1 MPAVDLADVRA
12 QIEVEREWREAELRF
27 LRNRL
32 AFISD
37 EAKRKVYR
45 KSLVVMLYAHF
56 EGLCKAI
63 LLTYVESLNAS
74 GLLVEEAN
82 AAIAAASLSEV
93 FQALRDP
100 NSKCKIFKRD
110 LPDDTKLHRF
120 ARDREFIDSFAAL
133 AGRSVTLDADSLVDT
148 ESNLKPVI
156 LRKILYR
163 LGLEPALVTPWTGAI
178 QQLLRRR
185 NDVAHGTAKDGLDEQ
200 VYRELEQ
207 AVYAVV
213 DDLVSV
219 ICDAISKQL
228 YRRAPLIAASSA
240 AVSAPAVVPVVPASS

>member
-12 QIEVEREWREAELRF
+12 QIELEREWREAELRF
-27 LRNRL
+27 FRNRL
-32 AFISD
+32 AFISG
-37 EAKRKVYR
+37 EAKQKVYR
-45 KSLVVMLYAHF
+45 KALVVMLYAHF

-82 AAIAAASLSEV
+82 TALAAASLSDV

-100 NSKCKIFKRD
+100 NAKCRIFKRD

-120 ARDREFIDSFAAL
+120 ARDREFIDAFAML

-148 ESNLKPVI
+148 ESNLKPVV

-163 LGLEPALVTPWTGAI
+163 LGLEPTLVTPWAGTI
-178 QQLLRRR
+178 QQLLHRR
-185 NDVAHGTAKDGLDEQ
+185 NDVAHGTAKAGLDEQ
-200 VYRELEQ
+200 VYRELEE
-207 AVYAVV
+207 AVYVVV
-213 DDLVSV
+213 DDLVRA
-219 ICDAISKQL
+219 ICEAISKQL
-228 YRRAPLIAASSA
+228 YRRASLLAPLSSELLA
-240 AVSAPAVVPVVPASS
+240 TVVPPAPS

>member
-1 MPAVDLADVRA
+1 MPAVDLANVRA

-37 EAKRKVYR
+37 EAKRKIYR

-63 LLTYVESLNAS
+63 ILTYVESLNAS

-82 AAIAAASLSEV
+82 AAIAAASLSQV

-100 NSKCKIFKRD
+100 NSKCKIFKRE
-110 LPDDTKLHRF
+110 LPDDAKLHRF
-120 ARDREFIDSFAAL
+120 ARDREFIDTLAAL
-133 AGRSVTLDADSLVDT
+133 AGRSVTLDGDTLVDT
-148 ESNLKPVI
+148 ESNLKPVV
-156 LRKILYR
+156 LQKILYR
-163 LGLEPALVTPWTGAI
+163 LGLEPKLVAPWTGTI

-185 NDVAHGTAKDGLDEQ
+185 NDVAHGTAKDGLDEK

-207 AVYAVV
+207 AVNCVV
-213 DDLVSV
+213 DDLVRV
-219 ICDAISKQL
+219 ICVAISGQL
-228 YRRAPLIAASSA
+228 YRRAPLLPGASG
-240 AVSAPAVVPVVPASS
+240 VGG

>member
-12 QIEVEREWREAELRF
+12 QIELEREWREAELRF

-32 AFISD
+32 GFISN
-37 EAKRKVYR
+37 EAERKVYR
-45 KSLVVMLYAHF
+45 KALVVMLYAHF

-63 LLTYVESLNAS
+63 LLSYVESLNGS

-100 NSKCKIFKRD
+100 NSKCKFFKRD

-120 ARDREFIDSFAAL
+120 ARDREFIDTFAAL
-133 AGRSVTLDADSLVDT
+133 AGRSVTLDADSVVDT
-148 ESNLKPVI
+148 ESNLKPVV

-163 LGLEPALVTPWTGAI
+163 LGLEPTLVTPWTGTI

-185 NDVAHGTAKDGLDEQ
+185 NDVAHGATKDGLDEQ
-200 VYRELEQ
+200 VYRDLEQ

-213 DDLVSV
+213 DDLVRV
-219 ICDAISKQL
+219 ICEAISKQL
-228 YRRAPLIAASSA
+228 YRRVPFLTAATGGVSVAADSS
-240 AVSAPAVVPVVPASS
+240 

>member
-1 MPAVDLADVRA
+1 MPPVDLADVRA
-12 QIEVEREWREAELRF
+12 QIELEREWREAELRF

-37 EAKRKVYR
+37 ETKRKVYR

-63 LLTYVESLNAS
+63 LLTYVESVNAS

-82 AAIAAASLSEV
+82 AAIAAASLGDM

-100 NSKCKIFKRD
+100 TSKCSIFKRD

-120 ARDREFIDSFAAL
+120 ARDREFIDTFTAL
-133 AGRSVTLDADSLVDT
+133 AGRSVALDADSMVDT
-148 ESNLKPVI
+148 ESNLKPVV

-163 LGLEPALVTPWTGAI
+163 LGLEPTLVTPWTGTI

-185 NDVAHGTAKDGLDEQ
+185 NDVAHGTAKDGLDEL

-213 DDLVSV
+213 DDLVRV
-219 ICDAISKQL
+219 VCEAISKQL
-228 YRRAPLIAASSA
+228 YRRVPLLASSSSSA
-240 AVSAPAVVPVVPASS
+240 AMGHEP

>member
-12 QIEVEREWREAELRF
+12 QIELEREWREAELRF
-27 LRNRL
+27 LRNHIE
-32 AFISD
+32 AIPD

-93 FQALRDP
+93 FQALRNP
-100 NSKCKIFKRD
+100 NSKCRIFKRD

-148 ESNLKPVI
+148 ESNLKPVV

-163 LGLEPALVTPWTGAI
+163 LGLEPTLVTPWTGQI
-178 QQLLRRR
+178 QQLVRRR

-200 VYRELEQ
+200 IYRELQE

-213 DDLVSV
+213 NNLVKV
-219 ICDAISKQL
+219 ISDAISNEL
-228 YRRAPLIAASSA
+228 YKRAPLIPTS
-240 AVSAPAVVPVVPASS
+240 